1 MRSFWPAEAFFARLR
16 NAAANEEVL
25 ADELELEP
33 EPEPGLK
40 LEPEVLDNVGL
51 FRWDVRMGGP
61 MLEGFEDNTEMKL
74 KEFSLESY
82 TVKAF

>member
-1 MRSFWPAEAFFARLR
+1 MRSFWPADAFFARLR

-25 ADELELEP
+25 AELEP

-51 FRWDVRMGGP
+51 LR
-61 MLEGFEDNTEMKL
+61 
-74 KEFSLESY
+74 
-82 TVKAF
+82 

>member
-1 MRSFWPAEAFFARLR
+1 MRSFWPADAFFARLR
-16 NAAANEEVL
+16 NAAANDEVL

-51 FRWDVRMGGP
+51 LRWDVRMGGP

-74 KEFSLESY
+74 KDFSLESY
-82 TVKAF
+82 TV

>member
-25 ADELELEP
+25 ADVLEP
-33 EPEPGLK
+33 ELEPGLK

-51 FRWDVRMGGP
+51 F
-61 MLEGFEDNTEMKL
+61 K
-74 KEFSLESY
+74 
-82 TVKAF
+82 